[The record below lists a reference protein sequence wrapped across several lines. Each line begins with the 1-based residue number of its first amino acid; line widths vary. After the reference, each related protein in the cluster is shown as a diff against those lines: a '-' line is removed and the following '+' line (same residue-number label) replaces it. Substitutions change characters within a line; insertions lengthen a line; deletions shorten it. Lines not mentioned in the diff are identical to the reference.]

1 MTAFL
6 TTHDRLYIG
15 GVWSTKDR
23 SLLDVLN
30 PATEQRIARIAL
42 ADNDDA
48 ERAVDAAARL
58 HAEGTWWRKG
68 YSQRAE
74 ILNRIADGIE
84 RRSDEFARAYVED
97 LGGVVSFA
105 PLVVG
110 QTVRVFRRSAE
121 LAREFNDRPA
131 TRTGSGSQVL
141 VHHVP
146 VGPVLASVPWNGPLI
161 LAAVKIAAA
170 LAAGCP
176 VVVKVD
182 VHTPLSAFLLAEVF
196 DDIDTPPGL
205 ISFLPA
211 SRDVAKYLVAHP
223 GIKHVSFTGSTQVGK
238 EVMKSAA
245 DNMTRV
251 TLELGGKS
259 AAILLDDFEPSSAPA
274 LYPGCLAQ
282 TGQVCTTFS
291 RLLVPASRAQ
301 EWEEALAQVFSSL
314 TIGDPSA
321 PETMIGPL
329 VSRQQLD
336 TVQRYAEIA
345 REEGRIVTGG
355 RRPAHLERGFWF
367 EPTLVTDVGPTA
379 RITREEVFGPVI
391 VLMAY
396 EEIEEAIRL
405 ANDSDYG
412 LAAGIFTAE
421 VERALEI
428 APRLAAGVVSINN
441 FGANFLEP
449 FGGVGASG
457 VGREGGREGIE
468 EFLEAVQIQLPA
480 APPADAVR

>member
-1 MTAFL
+1 
-6 TTHDRLYIG
+6 
-15 GVWSTKDR
+15 
-23 SLLDVLN
+23 
-30 PATEQRIARIAL
+30 
-42 ADNDDA
+42 
-48 ERAVDAAARL
+48 
-58 HAEGTWWRKG
+58 
-68 YSQRAE
+68 
-74 ILNRIADGIE
+74 
-84 RRSDEFARAYVED
+84 
-97 LGGVVSFA
+97 
-105 PLVVG
+105 
-110 QTVRVFRRSAE
+110 
-121 LAREFNDRPA
+121 
-131 TRTGSGSQVL
+131 
-141 VHHVP
+141 
-146 VGPVLASVPWNGPLI
+146 
-161 LAAVKIAAA
+161 
-170 LAAGCP
+170 

-196 DDIDTPPGL
+196 EDIDTPPGL

-396 EEIEEAIRL
+396 EDIEEAIRL

-457 VGREGGREGIE
+457 IGREGGREGIE

>member
-1 MTAFL
+1 MTTFVK
-6 TTHDRLYIG
+6 THDRLYIG
-15 GVWSTKDR
+15 GAWSTKDR

-30 PATEQRIARIAL
+30 PATEEPIARIAL
-42 ADNDDA
+42 ADIDDA
-48 ERAVDAAARL
+48 DRAVDVAARL
-58 HAEGTWWRKG
+58 HAEGTWRRKG
-68 YSQRAE
+68 YGQRAE
-74 ILNRIADGIE
+74 VLNRIADGIE
-84 RRSDEFARAYVED
+84 RRCDDFARAYVED

-110 QTVRVFRRSAE
+110 EAVRVFRRSAE
-121 LAREFNDRPA
+121 LAREFNDGPV

-146 VGPVLASVPWNGPLI
+146 VGPVLASVSWNGPLI

-182 VHTPLSAFLLAEVF
+182 VNTPLSAFLLAEVF
-196 DDIDTPPGL
+196 DDIDIPPGL

-211 SRDVAKYLVAHP
+211 RRDVAKFLVAHP
-223 GIKHVSFTGSTQVGK
+223 GIKHVSFTGSTSVGK

-259 AAILLDDFEPSSAPA
+259 AAILLDDFEPSSAQA

-291 RLLVPASRAQ
+291 RLLVPASRAL

-345 REEGRIVTGG
+345 REEGRVVTGG
-355 RRPAHLERGFWF
+355 RRPAHLGPGFWF

-396 EEIEEAIRL
+396 QDIDEAIRL

-412 LAAGIFTAE
+412 LAAGIFTTR

-428 APRLAAGVVSINN
+428 APRLAAGVISINN

-457 VGREGGREGIE
+457 IGREGGREGIE
-468 EFLEAVQIQLPA
+468 EFLETVQIQLPA
-480 APPADAVR
+480 AAPADVVP